1 MANSLVTKVLCP
13 FLLSPEFVIVNHL
26 YSLSLSPPQGT
37 DACHGDSGGP
47 LTVDENGEKIFSGND
62 LDFVLNNFSTTAKT
76 RPSSLFQASL
86 S

>member
-1 MANSLVTKVLCP
+1 MANTLLAKVLCP
-13 FLLSPEFVIVNHL
+13 FLLSPKFVIVNHP